1 MIKVSDYISQFL
13 VDQGIRHLF
22 LIPGGGMMHMLDSVA
37 SQKDLDLVF
46 NLNEQASGIC
56 AESYGQF
63 TNHLGACLLTTG
75 PGATNAVT
83 GCAGAWL
90 DSTPALYI
98 SGQCKT
104 EQMGQL
110 KGLRIYGA
118 QEVAI
123 IPMVKPITKYAVTVL
138 DPAEIRY
145 HMEKAVYLATHGRRG
160 PAWIDVPLDVQG
172 AHVELETLKGF
183 DPAAEGYIENSAVS
197 TDDLKSLYDLINRAE
212 RPVILIG
219 HGVVASGQQQAI
231 RSMAEA
237 FQIPVLATWRAK
249 GVFGDEESLYM
260 GCPGV
265 PAPRYA
271 NYVLQNADFVL
282 ILGTRLNPA
291 ITAFDEPH
299 FAYQAKKVM
308 VDIERAE
315 IDKLSIPF
323 AMTFAADLGDFI
335 PAMLSQKKFYQA
347 KPREPWKAYCAAI
360 KAKYP
365 LDREAQPYDN
375 EGKTD
380 GYRFAKALSDRSK
393 VSDVFV
399 GSSSGRSCGIS
410 HMAYELKQ
418 GQSFVTS
425 MGLGSM
431 GWCVP
436 SAISCC
442 FASGK
447 RRTLVLEGDGSLQSN
462 IQELA
467 LISQYHLPLKLF
479 IFSNHGYA
487 SVYTMQRNNFNNNF
501 AGCDPQSGL
510 GFAPPKEVAATYGL
524 PYYLIE
530 SDEQIDA
537 VLDEIM
543 KDNRPCLC
551 EIIGSLKFDEIP
563 KSMTIAN
570 KDGTFSSSLLE
581 NLYPFLPEQ
590 EQLDNMPNWEGRQQ

>member
-13 VDQGIRHLF
+13 VDQGIRQLF
-22 LIPGGGMMHMLDSVA
+22 LVPGGGMMHMLDSVA
-37 SQKDLDLVF
+37 SQKGLDLVF

-56 AESYGQF
+56 AESYGQY

-138 DPAEIRY
+138 DASEIRY

-160 PAWIDVPLDVQG
+160 PVWIDVPLDVQG
-172 AHVELETLKGF
+172 AHVELDTLKEF
-183 DPAAEGYIENSAVS
+183 DPVAEGLAEEADI
-197 TDDLKSLYDLINRAE
+197 TDSDLESLYRLINQSK

-219 HGVVASGQQQAI
+219 HGVIAAGQQDTI
-231 RSMAEA
+231 RQLAEK

-260 GCPGV
+260 GCPGI

-308 VDIERAE
+308 VDIEQAE
-315 IDKLSIPF
+315 IDKLSVPF
-323 AMTFAADLGDFI
+323 TMTIAADLKAFL
-335 PAMLSQKKFYQA
+335 PAMMAQKALYQPSKRA
-347 KPREPWKAYCAAI
+347 SWMAYCASI

-365 LDREAQPYDN
+365 LSKEVQPYDN

-380 GYRFAKALSDRSK
+380 GYHLAEVLSGLSK

-399 GSSSGRSCGIS
+399 GSSSGRTCGIS
-410 HMAYELKQ
+410 HMAYALKK
-418 GQSFVTS
+418 GQHFVTS
-425 MGLGSM
+425 MGIGSM
-431 GWCVP
+431 GWCIP
-436 SAISCC
+436 SAIACC

-467 LISQYHLPLKLF
+467 LINQYKLPLKLF

-487 SVYTMQRNNFNNNF
+487 SVYTMQRNNFKNNF

-510 GFAPPKEVAATYGL
+510 GFAPPEAVAATYGL
-524 PYYLIE
+524 PYFRIE
-530 SDEQIDA
+530 NDGQIA
-537 VLDEIM
+537 SVLTEAMRD
-543 KDNRPCLC
+543 DTPCLC
-551 EIIGSLKFDEIP
+551 EIIGSLQFDEIP
-563 KSMTIAN
+563 KSMTIAHP
-570 KDGTFSSSLLE
+570 DGTFSSSLLE

-590 EQLDNMPNWEGRQQ
+590 EQLDNMPDWEGKNA

>member
-1 MIKVSDYISQFL
+1 MTKVSDYIAQFL
-13 VDQGIRHLF
+13 VDHGVRHLF

-37 SQKDLDLVF
+37 SQKGLELVF

-63 TNHLGACLLTTG
+63 TNRLGACLLTTG

-90 DSTPALYI
+90 DSTPTLYL

-123 IPMVKPITKYAVTVL
+123 VPVVKPITKYAVTVL
-138 DPAEIRY
+138 NPQEIKY

-160 PAWIDVPLDVQG
+160 PVWVDVPLDVQG
-172 AHVELETLKGF
+172 AHVEIESLPGF
-183 DPAAEGYIENSAVS
+183 SPAAEGLAEKPEIPATDIEA
-197 TDDLKSLYDLINRAE
+197 LYKLINASE
-212 RPVILIG
+212 RPAILIG
-219 HGVVASGQQQAI
+219 HGIVAADQQEAI
-231 RSMAEA
+231 RSMAEE
-237 FQIPVLATWRAK
+237 FQIPALATWRAK
-249 GVFGDEESLYM
+249 GVFGDQEPLYM
-260 GCPGV
+260 GCPGI

-271 NYVLQNADFVL
+271 NYVLQNADFLL

-291 ITAFDEPH
+291 LTAFDEPH
-299 FAYQAKKVM
+299 FAYQAKKAM

-315 IDKLSIPF
+315 IGKLNIPF
-323 AMTFAADLGDFI
+323 ALTFTADLKAFM
-335 PAMLSQKKFYQA
+335 PAMAAKKHLYRPKKRA
-347 KPREPWKAYCAAI
+347 AWHTYCAGI

-365 LDREAQPYDN
+365 LDKEAQPYDN

-380 GYRFAKALSDRSK
+380 GYRFAKALSDASK

-399 GSSSGRSCGIS
+399 GSSSGRTCGIS
-410 HMAYELKQ
+410 HMAYELKK
-418 GQSFVTS
+418 GQNFVTS

-436 SAISCC
+436 SAIACC
-442 FASGK
+442 FASGR

-467 LISQYHLPLKLF
+467 LIRQYNLPLKLF
-479 IFSNHGYA
+479 VFSNRGYA
-487 SVYTMQRNNFNNNF
+487 SVYTMQRNNFNSNF
-501 AGCDPQSGL
+501 AGCDPESGL
-510 GFAPPKEVAATYGL
+510 GFAPPEAVANAYGL
-524 PYYLIE
+524 PYFRIE
-530 SDEQIDA
+530 SDVQIDGVIA
-537 VLDEIM
+537 EIM
-543 KDNRPCLC
+543 RDDRPCLC
-551 EIIGSLKFDEIP
+551 EIIGSLQFDEIP
-563 KSMTIAN
+563 KSMTVAH

-581 NLYPFLPEQ
+581 NLYPFLPEA
-590 EQLDNMPNWEGRQQ
+590 EQRENMPDWEGGKA

>member
-1 MIKVSDYISQFL
+1 MTKVSDYISQFL
-13 VDQGIRHLF
+13 VDHGIRHLF

-37 SQKDLDLVF
+37 SQNGLQLVF

-90 DSTPALYI
+90 DSTPTLFI

-138 DPAEIRY
+138 KASEIRY
-145 HMEKAVYLATHGRRG
+145 HFEKALYLATNGRRG
-160 PAWIDVPLDVQG
+160 PVWIDVPLDVQG
-172 AHVELETLKGF
+172 ARVDVQSLRGF
-183 DPAAEGYIENSAVS
+183 DPDAERLAEETAVS
-197 TDDLKSLYDLINRAE
+197 HNDIKALYQLLNDSK

-219 HGVVASGQQQAI
+219 HGVVAASEQDAI
-231 RSMAEA
+231 RRLSAE

-249 GVFGDEESLYM
+249 GVFGDEEPMYM
-260 GCPGV
+260 GCPGI

-315 IDKLSIPF
+315 IDKLHIPF
-323 AMTFAADLGDFI
+323 ALTFTANLHAFI
-335 PAMLSQKKFYQA
+335 PAMDAQSHLYQSRDRA
-347 KPREPWKAYCAAI
+347 AWLKYCAKI

-365 LDREAQPYDN
+365 LDKEAQPFDN

-380 GYRFAKALSDRSK
+380 GYRFAKALSGLSR

-399 GSSSGRSCGIS
+399 GSSSGRTCGIS
-410 HMAYELKQ
+410 HMAYDLKK

-436 SAISCC
+436 SAIACC

-467 LISQYHLPLKLF
+467 LINQYCLPLKLF
-479 IFSNHGYA
+479 VFSNHGYA
-487 SVYTMQRNNFNNNF
+487 SVYTMQRNNFNGNY

-510 GFAPPKEVAATYGL
+510 GFAPPEAVAAAYGL
-524 PYYLIE
+524 PYFRIE
-530 SDEQIDA
+530 NDDQIAA
-537 VLDEIM
+537 VLSEIM
-543 KDNRPCLC
+543 RDDRPCLC
-551 EIIGSLKFDEIP
+551 EIIGSLQFDEIP
-563 KSMTIAN
+563 KSMTVAN

-590 EQLDNMPNWEGRQQ
+590 EQIDNMPDWEGNEA

>member
-1 MIKVSDYISQFL
+1 MIKVSDYISRFL

-37 SQKDLDLVF
+37 SQEGLDLVF

-56 AESYGQF
+56 AESYGQY
-63 TNHLGACLLTTG
+63 TNRLGACLLTTG

-123 IPMVKPITKYAVTVL
+123 VPVVKPITKYAVTVL
-138 DPAEIRY
+138 NAAEIRY
-145 HMEKAVYLATHGRRG
+145 HLEKAVWLATHGRRG
-160 PAWIDVPLDVQG
+160 PVWIDVPLDVQG
-172 AHVELETLKGF
+172 AHVEENTLAGF
-183 DPAAEGYIENSAVS
+183 DPEAEGLVETPVVPDADIRA
-197 TDDLKSLYDLINRAE
+197 LYGLINEAK

-219 HGVVASGQQQAI
+219 HGVIAAAQQKAV
-231 RSMAEA
+231 REMAEE

-249 GVFGDEESLYM
+249 GVFGDEEPLYM

-299 FAYQAKKVM
+299 FAFQAKKVM
-308 VDIERAE
+308 VDIERKE
-315 IDKLSIPF
+315 IDKLNIPF
-323 AMTFAADLGDFI
+323 ALTFANDLKDFI
-335 PAMLSQKKFYQA
+335 PAMLAQKGLYRA
-347 KPREPWKAYCAAI
+347 SGREAWKAYCASI

-365 LDREAQPYDN
+365 LAKEAQPYDN

-393 VSDVFV
+393 GTDVFV
-399 GSSSGRSCGIS
+399 GSSSGRTCGIS

-436 SAISCC
+436 SAIACC

-467 LISQYHLPLKLF
+467 LIRQYRLPLKLF
-479 IFSNHGYA
+479 VFSNGGYA
-487 SVYTMQRNNFNNNF
+487 SVYTMQRNNFGGNY
-501 AGCDPQSGL
+501 AGCDPESGL
-510 GFAPPKEVAATYGL
+510 GFALPEAAARAYGL
-524 PYYLIE
+524 PYFRIE
-530 SDEQIDA
+530 NDAQIDS

-543 KDNRPCLC
+543 RDDRPCLC
-551 EIIGSLKFDEIP
+551 EIVGSLKFDEIP
-563 KSMTIAN
+563 KSMTVAN

-581 NLYPFLPEQ
+581 NLYPFLPER
-590 EQLDNMPNWEGRQQ
+590 EQLDNMPSWEGTKE